1 VEYWT
6 GDVLSDTIRQ
16 RDMKGFRLKLAAIL
30 ISYLSVRR
38 GRPLFPSN
46 DDGPGSPND
55 VVEIEDPKQR
65 NTTPIKGKR
74 DRDGNSIV
82 DQHGTTDIILMQQN
96 STRSHR
102 DRSKDGF
109 LDSISNRNLNLDKK
123 EMIGI
128 LCDYIT
134 SIDDAVTLDKSWV

>member
-1 VEYWT
+1 MEYWT

-134 SIDDAVTLDKSWV
+134 SIDDAVTLE

>member
-1 VEYWT
+1 
-6 GDVLSDTIRQ
+6 
-16 RDMKGFRLKLAAIL
+16 MKGFRLKWAAIL

-96 STRSHR
+96 STWSHR